1 MEDSTKNNWNWTV
14 KSKTEDEF
22 LEDEF
27 LEDIPPIKDS
37 SHIASVGSYNYPSK
51 NPSKDVSSD
60 IDDKYNEQLVT
71 LQEEVVDIATNKSK
85 ALEYISRI
93 DETLPSIQDE
103 NKIKFNVLQ
112 ALCCLIYS
120 EGNQKK
126 DMSLCEKGMNI
137 AKKAY
142 HADEEANIIY
152 YCLKSLCI
160 DNDQDNVLAEQ
171 QLISEQCHL
180 SENHCKLFKCKFYA
194 EIRFSSLCETAK
206 ALENKNRILDA
217 ISIYKLITDLPDNAY
232 KSFGLSVMGRL
243 YTGKGIDKVKGVEC
257 VREAADL
264 VDYTGEFDAN
274 NFFHLE
280 WLKALTNS
288 SWSYYSGDG
297 NTPVD
302 YRKAYKQA
310 MLASN
315 LGSAEAMETVGEIY
329 QYCDQYK
336 EMSAAIKWYKKSAE
350 LGCEVAQAK
359 LKELE
364 IETTASEKSASSE
377 TSNLPS
383 EDNKEELSDEIGQ
396 ERFYEM
402 LNLLLNDEE
411 KIIAT
416 VESALD
422 YINMIQSILDDIN
435 DIREQSKY
443 YFLQALCCYYYVA
456 EHVDD
461 IKEISKKGEQ
471 YIDKALQLDYNDE
484 YKIFKLI
491 FKSYNV
497 DHNSPSIFQ
506 EQKSISND
514 YPDISKDDTIL
525 KDEYLLKIYEDA
537 RHDSLIDSCIALEE
551 KELYREAEKCWN
563 LLLQLTNSYSK
574 FVANYYLYSYY
585 LAGKGDIQESAE
597 KCCYYCKKVLEL
609 YDFEEDFDSENINHQ
624 EWLECLSI
632 LGSSY
637 LDGDGVETDYA
648 KGWELSLK
656 AARLG
661 DMDSMFD
668 IGEAY
673 ELGKGVEPDLNK
685 AIEWYKKSAELGCE
699 DAEEK
704 LKELK
709 ADNTSSEQ
717 EYIEEIKYCL
727 EEDEEISPRERRLL
741 EKLRIKL
748 GITEE
753 RAKELEESL
762 LAPALTDDEKEYL
775 EEYKECAADGEI
787 TAKDRRLLDKLRKML
802 GISEERAKELETL

>member
-1 MEDSTKNNWNWTV
+1 MNTISQRCPKCGNYTKGEVVEDFKRGFTKIAIKGVGKLVDSEAPGVGTLISVTSDITAKKLNNVLYGDAT
-14 KSKTEDEF
+14 DFEF
-22 LEDEF
+22 HCLKCGYTWRNLSQNASENTGF
-27 LEDIPPIKDS
+27 VSLKDVPY
-37 SHIASVGSYNYPSK
+37 IENNLFRTASVGSYNY
-51 NPSKDVSSD
+51 PSKDVSSD

-85 ALEYISRI
+85 ALEYISGI
-93 DETLPSIQDE
+93 DETLPLILDE

-160 DNDQDNVLAEQ
+160 DNDKDNVLAEQ

-180 SENHCKLFKCKFYA
+180 SENHYKFYA
-194 EIRFSSLCETAK
+194 KIRFSSLCETAK

-243 YTGKGIDKVKGVEC
+243 YAGKGIDKVKGVEC
-257 VREAADL
+257 VQEAADL
-264 VDYTGEFDAN
+264 VDYTSEFDAN

-315 LGSAEAMETVGEIY
+315 LGSEAAMETVGEIY

-336 EMSAAIKWYKKSAE
+336 DLSAAIKWYKKSAE
-350 LGCEVAQAK
+350 LGCEEAQAK

-364 IETTASEKSASSE
+364 MILSGNV
-377 TSNLPS
+377 TSN
-383 EDNKEELSDEIGQ
+383 DTGGEESD
-396 ERFYEM
+396 
-402 LNLLLNDEE
+402 
-411 KIIAT
+411 
-416 VESALD
+416 
-422 YINMIQSILDDIN
+422 
-435 DIREQSKY
+435 
-443 YFLQALCCYYYVA
+443 
-456 EHVDD
+456 
-461 IKEISKKGEQ
+461 
-471 YIDKALQLDYNDE
+471 
-484 YKIFKLI
+484 
-491 FKSYNV
+491 
-497 DHNSPSIFQ
+497 
-506 EQKSISND
+506 
-514 YPDISKDDTIL
+514 
-525 KDEYLLKIYEDA
+525 
-537 RHDSLIDSCIALEE
+537 
-551 KELYREAEKCWN
+551 
-563 LLLQLTNSYSK
+563 
-574 FVANYYLYSYY
+574 
-585 LAGKGDIQESAE
+585 
-597 KCCYYCKKVLEL
+597 
-609 YDFEEDFDSENINHQ
+609 
-624 EWLECLSI
+624 
-632 LGSSY
+632 
-637 LDGDGVETDYA
+637 TDY
-648 KGWELSLK
+648 S
-656 AARLG
+656 
-661 DMDSMFD
+661 
-668 IGEAY
+668 
-673 ELGKGVEPDLNK
+673 
-685 AIEWYKKSAELGCE
+685 
-699 DAEEK
+699 
-704 LKELK
+704 
-709 ADNTSSEQ
+709 SSEQ

-787 TAKDRRLLDKLRKML
+787 TAKERRLLDKLRKML

>member
-1 MEDSTKNNWNWTV
+1 MNTISQRCPKCGNYTEGKVVEDFKRGFTKIAIKGVGKLVDEEVPGLGTLISVTSDKTAKKLNNVLYGDAT
-14 KSKTEDEF
+14 DFEF
-22 LEDEF
+22 HCLKCGYTWRNLSQNASENTGF
-27 LEDIPPIKDS
+27 VSLKDVPY
-37 SHIASVGSYNYPSK
+37 IENNLFRTASVGSYYPSK

-126 DMSLCEKGMNI
+126 DMSLCKKGMNI

-160 DNDQDNVLAEQ
+160 DNDKDNVLAEQ
-171 QLISEQCHL
+171 RLISEKCHL
-180 SENHCKLFKCKFYA
+180 FDNHCKLFKCKYYA

-232 KSFGLSVMGRL
+232 KSFGLSVMGRI
-243 YTGKGIDKVKGVEC
+243 YAVKGIDEVKGFKC
-257 VREAADL
+257 VQEAADL
-264 VDYTGEFDAN
+264 VDYTSEFDAN
-274 NFFHLE
+274 NFFHIE
-280 WLKALTNS
+280 WRNALTNS

-315 LGSAEAMETVGEIY
+315 LGSEAAMETVGEIY

-336 EMSAAIKWYKKSAE
+336 DLSAAIKWYKKSAE
-350 LGCEVAQAK
+350 LGCEEAKVK

-364 IETTASEKSASSE
+364 MILSGNV
-377 TSNLPS
+377 TSN
-383 EDNKEELSDEIGQ
+383 DTGGEESD
-396 ERFYEM
+396 
-402 LNLLLNDEE
+402 
-411 KIIAT
+411 
-416 VESALD
+416 
-422 YINMIQSILDDIN
+422 
-435 DIREQSKY
+435 
-443 YFLQALCCYYYVA
+443 
-456 EHVDD
+456 
-461 IKEISKKGEQ
+461 
-471 YIDKALQLDYNDE
+471 
-484 YKIFKLI
+484 
-491 FKSYNV
+491 
-497 DHNSPSIFQ
+497 
-506 EQKSISND
+506 
-514 YPDISKDDTIL
+514 
-525 KDEYLLKIYEDA
+525 
-537 RHDSLIDSCIALEE
+537 
-551 KELYREAEKCWN
+551 
-563 LLLQLTNSYSK
+563 
-574 FVANYYLYSYY
+574 
-585 LAGKGDIQESAE
+585 
-597 KCCYYCKKVLEL
+597 
-609 YDFEEDFDSENINHQ
+609 
-624 EWLECLSI
+624 
-632 LGSSY
+632 
-637 LDGDGVETDYA
+637 TDY
-648 KGWELSLK
+648 S
-656 AARLG
+656 
-661 DMDSMFD
+661 
-668 IGEAY
+668 
-673 ELGKGVEPDLNK
+673 
-685 AIEWYKKSAELGCE
+685 
-699 DAEEK
+699 
-704 LKELK
+704 
-709 ADNTSSEQ
+709 SSEQ

-762 LAPALTDDEKEYL
+762 LAPALSDEEKEYL

>member
-1 MEDSTKNNWNWTV
+1 MNTISQRCPKCGTYVQMESHTAIGDDTKSLLKGAVKVGTSVATNFAEVGSISGRIIGGLANKIIGECIDSIPENYYKYHCPKCGYTWRNLSQNASENTGFVSLKDVPCIENNPFRT
-14 KSKTEDEF
+14 
-22 LEDEF
+22 
-27 LEDIPPIKDS
+27 
-37 SHIASVGSYNYPSK
+37 ASVGSYNYPSKNPSK

-160 DNDQDNVLAEQ
+160 DNDKDNVLAEQ
-171 QLISEQCHL
+171 RLISEKCHL
-180 SENHCKLFKCKFYA
+180 FDNHCKLFKCKFYA

-232 KSFGLSVMGRL
+232 KSFGLSVMGRI
-243 YTGKGIDKVKGVEC
+243 YAVKGIDEVKGFKC
-257 VREAADL
+257 VQEAADL
-264 VDYTGEFDAN
+264 VDYTSEFDAN
-274 NFFHLE
+274 NFFHIE
-280 WLKALTNS
+280 WRNALTNS

-315 LGSAEAMETVGEIY
+315 LGSEAAMETVGEIY

-336 EMSAAIKWYKKSAE
+336 DLSAAIKWYKKSAE
-350 LGCEVAQAK
+350 LGCEEAKVK

-364 IETTASEKSASSE
+364 MILSGNV
-377 TSNLPS
+377 TSN
-383 EDNKEELSDEIGQ
+383 DTGGEESD
-396 ERFYEM
+396 
-402 LNLLLNDEE
+402 
-411 KIIAT
+411 
-416 VESALD
+416 
-422 YINMIQSILDDIN
+422 
-435 DIREQSKY
+435 
-443 YFLQALCCYYYVA
+443 
-456 EHVDD
+456 
-461 IKEISKKGEQ
+461 
-471 YIDKALQLDYNDE
+471 
-484 YKIFKLI
+484 
-491 FKSYNV
+491 
-497 DHNSPSIFQ
+497 
-506 EQKSISND
+506 
-514 YPDISKDDTIL
+514 
-525 KDEYLLKIYEDA
+525 
-537 RHDSLIDSCIALEE
+537 
-551 KELYREAEKCWN
+551 
-563 LLLQLTNSYSK
+563 
-574 FVANYYLYSYY
+574 
-585 LAGKGDIQESAE
+585 
-597 KCCYYCKKVLEL
+597 
-609 YDFEEDFDSENINHQ
+609 
-624 EWLECLSI
+624 
-632 LGSSY
+632 
-637 LDGDGVETDYA
+637 TDY
-648 KGWELSLK
+648 S
-656 AARLG
+656 
-661 DMDSMFD
+661 
-668 IGEAY
+668 
-673 ELGKGVEPDLNK
+673 
-685 AIEWYKKSAELGCE
+685 
-699 DAEEK
+699 
-704 LKELK
+704 
-709 ADNTSSEQ
+709 SSEQ

-762 LAPALTDDEKEYL
+762 LAPALTDEEKEYL
-775 EEYKECAADGEI
+775 EEYKECAADGEL

>member
-1 MEDSTKNNWNWTV
+1 MNTISQRCPKCGNYTKGEVVEDFKRGLTKIAIKGVGKLVEPEAPGVGTLISVTSDITAKKLNNVLYGDAT
-14 KSKTEDEF
+14 DFEF
-22 LEDEF
+22 HCPKCGYTWRNLSQNASENTGF
-27 LEDIPPIKDS
+27 VSLKDVPCIENNLS
-37 SHIASVGSYNYPSK
+37 RTASVGSYYPSK
-51 NPSKDVSSD
+51 DSSND
-60 IDDKYNEQLVT
+60 FYDKYNEQLVT

-85 ALEYISRI
+85 ALEYISGI
-93 DETLPSIQDE
+93 DDALPSIQDE

-126 DMSLCEKGMNI
+126 DMSLCKKGMNI

-160 DNDQDNVLAEQ
+160 DNDKDNVLAEQ
-171 QLISEQCHL
+171 RLISEKCHL
-180 SENHCKLFKCKFYA
+180 FDNHCKLFKCKFYA

-232 KSFGLSVMGRL
+232 KSFGLSVMGRI
-243 YTGKGIDKVKGVEC
+243 YAVKGIDKVKGVEC

-264 VDYTGEFDAN
+264 VDYTSEFDAN

-336 EMSAAIKWYKKSAE
+336 DLSAAIKWYKKSAE
-350 LGCEVAQAK
+350 LGCEEAQAK

-364 IETTASEKSASSE
+364 MILSGNV
-377 TSNLPS
+377 TSN
-383 EDNKEELSDEIGQ
+383 DTRGEESD
-396 ERFYEM
+396 
-402 LNLLLNDEE
+402 
-411 KIIAT
+411 
-416 VESALD
+416 
-422 YINMIQSILDDIN
+422 
-435 DIREQSKY
+435 
-443 YFLQALCCYYYVA
+443 
-456 EHVDD
+456 
-461 IKEISKKGEQ
+461 
-471 YIDKALQLDYNDE
+471 
-484 YKIFKLI
+484 
-491 FKSYNV
+491 
-497 DHNSPSIFQ
+497 
-506 EQKSISND
+506 
-514 YPDISKDDTIL
+514 
-525 KDEYLLKIYEDA
+525 
-537 RHDSLIDSCIALEE
+537 
-551 KELYREAEKCWN
+551 
-563 LLLQLTNSYSK
+563 
-574 FVANYYLYSYY
+574 
-585 LAGKGDIQESAE
+585 
-597 KCCYYCKKVLEL
+597 
-609 YDFEEDFDSENINHQ
+609 
-624 EWLECLSI
+624 
-632 LGSSY
+632 
-637 LDGDGVETDYA
+637 TDY
-648 KGWELSLK
+648 S
-656 AARLG
+656 
-661 DMDSMFD
+661 
-668 IGEAY
+668 
-673 ELGKGVEPDLNK
+673 
-685 AIEWYKKSAELGCE
+685 
-699 DAEEK
+699 
-704 LKELK
+704 
-709 ADNTSSEQ
+709 SSEQ

>member
-1 MEDSTKNNWNWTV
+1 MNTISQRCPKCGNYTKGEVVEDFKRGLTKIAIKGVGKLVDPEAPGVGTLISVTSDITAKKLNNVLYGDAT
-14 KSKTEDEF
+14 DFEF
-22 LEDEF
+22 HCPKCGYTWRNLSQNASENTGF
-27 LEDIPPIKDS
+27 VSLKDVPY
-37 SHIASVGSYNYPSK
+37 IENNLFRTASVGSYYPSK
-51 NPSKDVSSD
+51 DSSND
-60 IDDKYNEQLVT
+60 FYDKYYEKLTT
-71 LQEEVVDIATNKSK
+71 LQDEVVDIATNKSK
-85 ALEYISRI
+85 ALEYISGI
-93 DETLPSIQDE
+93 DDTLPSIQDE

-126 DMSLCEKGMNI
+126 DMSLCEKGMRI

-160 DNDQDNVLAEQ
+160 DNDKDNVLAEQ
-171 QLISEQCHL
+171 RLISEKCHL
-180 SENHCKLFKCKFYA
+180 FDNHCKLFKCKFYA

-232 KSFGLSVMGRL
+232 KSFGLSVMGRI
-243 YTGKGIDKVKGVEC
+243 YAVKGIDEVKGFKC
-257 VREAADL
+257 VQEAADL
-264 VDYTGEFDAN
+264 VDYTSEFDAN
-274 NFFHLE
+274 NFFHIE
-280 WLKALTNS
+280 WRNALTNS

-336 EMSAAIKWYKKSAE
+336 DLSAAIKWYKKSAE

-364 IETTASEKSASSE
+364 MILSGNV
-377 TSNLPS
+377 TSN
-383 EDNKEELSDEIGQ
+383 DTGGEESD
-396 ERFYEM
+396 
-402 LNLLLNDEE
+402 
-411 KIIAT
+411 
-416 VESALD
+416 
-422 YINMIQSILDDIN
+422 
-435 DIREQSKY
+435 
-443 YFLQALCCYYYVA
+443 
-456 EHVDD
+456 
-461 IKEISKKGEQ
+461 
-471 YIDKALQLDYNDE
+471 
-484 YKIFKLI
+484 
-491 FKSYNV
+491 
-497 DHNSPSIFQ
+497 
-506 EQKSISND
+506 
-514 YPDISKDDTIL
+514 
-525 KDEYLLKIYEDA
+525 
-537 RHDSLIDSCIALEE
+537 
-551 KELYREAEKCWN
+551 
-563 LLLQLTNSYSK
+563 
-574 FVANYYLYSYY
+574 
-585 LAGKGDIQESAE
+585 
-597 KCCYYCKKVLEL
+597 
-609 YDFEEDFDSENINHQ
+609 
-624 EWLECLSI
+624 
-632 LGSSY
+632 
-637 LDGDGVETDYA
+637 TDY
-648 KGWELSLK
+648 S
-656 AARLG
+656 
-661 DMDSMFD
+661 
-668 IGEAY
+668 
-673 ELGKGVEPDLNK
+673 
-685 AIEWYKKSAELGCE
+685 
-699 DAEEK
+699 
-704 LKELK
+704 
-709 ADNTSSEQ
+709 SSEQ

>member
-1 MEDSTKNNWNWTV
+1 MNTISQRCPKCGNYTKGEVVEDFKRVFTKIAIKGVGKLVDAEVSGVGTLISETSDITAKKLNNVLYGDAT
-14 KSKTEDEF
+14 DFEF
-22 LEDEF
+22 HCPKCGYTWRNLSQNASENTGF
-27 LEDIPPIKDS
+27 VSLKDVPYIENNLS
-37 SHIASVGSYNYPSK
+37 RTASVGSYNYPSK

-60 IDDKYNEQLVT
+60 IDDKYNEQLMT

-85 ALEYISRI
+85 ALEYISGI
-93 DETLPSIQDE
+93 DETLPSILDE

-126 DMSLCEKGMNI
+126 DMSLCKKGMNI

-160 DNDQDNVLAEQ
+160 DNDKDNVLAEQ
-171 QLISEQCHL
+171 RLISEKCHL
-180 SENHCKLFKCKFYA
+180 FDNHCKLFKCKFYA

-243 YTGKGIDKVKGVEC
+243 YIGKGIDKVKGVEC
-257 VREAADL
+257 EREAADL
-264 VDYTGEFDAN
+264 VDYTSEFDAN

-315 LGSAEAMETVGEIY
+315 LGSEAAMETVGEIY

-336 EMSAAIKWYKKSAE
+336 DLSAAIKWYKKSAE
-350 LGCEVAQAK
+350 LGCEEAKVK

-364 IETTASEKSASSE
+364 MILSGNV
-377 TSNLPS
+377 TSN
-383 EDNKEELSDEIGQ
+383 DTGGEESD
-396 ERFYEM
+396 
-402 LNLLLNDEE
+402 
-411 KIIAT
+411 
-416 VESALD
+416 
-422 YINMIQSILDDIN
+422 
-435 DIREQSKY
+435 
-443 YFLQALCCYYYVA
+443 
-456 EHVDD
+456 
-461 IKEISKKGEQ
+461 
-471 YIDKALQLDYNDE
+471 
-484 YKIFKLI
+484 
-491 FKSYNV
+491 
-497 DHNSPSIFQ
+497 
-506 EQKSISND
+506 
-514 YPDISKDDTIL
+514 
-525 KDEYLLKIYEDA
+525 
-537 RHDSLIDSCIALEE
+537 
-551 KELYREAEKCWN
+551 
-563 LLLQLTNSYSK
+563 
-574 FVANYYLYSYY
+574 
-585 LAGKGDIQESAE
+585 
-597 KCCYYCKKVLEL
+597 
-609 YDFEEDFDSENINHQ
+609 
-624 EWLECLSI
+624 
-632 LGSSY
+632 
-637 LDGDGVETDYA
+637 TDY
-648 KGWELSLK
+648 S
-656 AARLG
+656 
-661 DMDSMFD
+661 
-668 IGEAY
+668 
-673 ELGKGVEPDLNK
+673 
-685 AIEWYKKSAELGCE
+685 
-699 DAEEK
+699 
-704 LKELK
+704 
-709 ADNTSSEQ
+709 SSEQ

-762 LAPALTDDEKEYL
+762 LAPALSDEEKEYL

>member
-1 MEDSTKNNWNWTV
+1 M
-14 KSKTEDEF
+14 
-22 LEDEF
+22 
-27 LEDIPPIKDS
+27 
-37 SHIASVGSYNYPSK
+37 
-51 NPSKDVSSD
+51 
-60 IDDKYNEQLVT
+60 T

-85 ALEYISRI
+85 ALEYISGI
-93 DETLPSIQDE
+93 DDALPSIQDE

-126 DMSLCEKGMNI
+126 DMSLCKKGMNI

-160 DNDQDNVLAEQ
+160 DNDKDNVLAEQ
-171 QLISEQCHL
+171 RLISEKCHL
-180 SENHCKLFKCKFYA
+180 FDNHCKLFKCKFYA
-194 EIRFSSLCETAK
+194 EIRFSSLWKTAK
-206 ALENKNRILDA
+206 VLENKNRILDA
-217 ISIYKLITDLPDNAY
+217 ISIYKLITDLPDNVY

-243 YTGKGIDKVKGVEC
+243 YAGKGIDKVKGVEC

-264 VDYTGEFDAN
+264 VDYTSEFDAN

-336 EMSAAIKWYKKSAE
+336 DLSAAIKWYKKSAE

-364 IETTASEKSASSE
+364 MILSGNV
-377 TSNLPS
+377 TSN
-383 EDNKEELSDEIGQ
+383 DTGGEESD
-396 ERFYEM
+396 
-402 LNLLLNDEE
+402 
-411 KIIAT
+411 
-416 VESALD
+416 
-422 YINMIQSILDDIN
+422 
-435 DIREQSKY
+435 
-443 YFLQALCCYYYVA
+443 
-456 EHVDD
+456 
-461 IKEISKKGEQ
+461 
-471 YIDKALQLDYNDE
+471 
-484 YKIFKLI
+484 
-491 FKSYNV
+491 
-497 DHNSPSIFQ
+497 
-506 EQKSISND
+506 
-514 YPDISKDDTIL
+514 
-525 KDEYLLKIYEDA
+525 
-537 RHDSLIDSCIALEE
+537 
-551 KELYREAEKCWN
+551 
-563 LLLQLTNSYSK
+563 
-574 FVANYYLYSYY
+574 
-585 LAGKGDIQESAE
+585 
-597 KCCYYCKKVLEL
+597 
-609 YDFEEDFDSENINHQ
+609 
-624 EWLECLSI
+624 
-632 LGSSY
+632 
-637 LDGDGVETDYA
+637 TDY
-648 KGWELSLK
+648 S
-656 AARLG
+656 
-661 DMDSMFD
+661 
-668 IGEAY
+668 
-673 ELGKGVEPDLNK
+673 
-685 AIEWYKKSAELGCE
+685 
-699 DAEEK
+699 
-704 LKELK
+704 
-709 ADNTSSEQ
+709 SSEQ

-762 LAPALTDDEKEYL
+762 LAPALSDEEKEYL

>member
-1 MEDSTKNNWNWTV
+1 MNTISQRCPKCGNYTKGEVVEDFKRGLTKIAIKGVGKLVEPEAPGVGTLISVTSDITAKKLNNVLYGDATDFEFHCPKCGYTWRNLSQNASENTGFV
-14 KSKTEDEF
+14 SLKDVPCIENNLFRTASGGYTRRNLSQNASKNTGF
-22 LEDEF
+22 VSL
-27 LEDIPPIKDS
+27 KDVPYIENNLS
-37 SHIASVGSYNYPSK
+37 RTASVGSYNYPSK

-60 IDDKYNEQLVT
+60 IDDKYNEQLMT

-85 ALEYISRI
+85 ALEYISGI
-93 DETLPSIQDE
+93 DETLPSILDE

-126 DMSLCEKGMNI
+126 DMSLCKKGMNI

-160 DNDQDNVLAEQ
+160 DNDKDNVLAEQ
-171 QLISEQCHL
+171 RLISEKCHL
-180 SENHCKLFKCKFYA
+180 FDNHCKLFKCKFYA

-243 YTGKGIDKVKGVEC
+243 YIGKGIDKVKGVEC
-257 VREAADL
+257 EREAADL
-264 VDYTGEFDAN
+264 VDYTSEFDAN

-315 LGSAEAMETVGEIY
+315 LGSEAAMETVGEIY

-336 EMSAAIKWYKKSAE
+336 DLSAAIKWYKKSAE
-350 LGCEVAQAK
+350 LGCEEAKVK

-364 IETTASEKSASSE
+364 MILSGNV
-377 TSNLPS
+377 TSN
-383 EDNKEELSDEIGQ
+383 DTGGEESD
-396 ERFYEM
+396 
-402 LNLLLNDEE
+402 
-411 KIIAT
+411 
-416 VESALD
+416 
-422 YINMIQSILDDIN
+422 
-435 DIREQSKY
+435 
-443 YFLQALCCYYYVA
+443 
-456 EHVDD
+456 
-461 IKEISKKGEQ
+461 
-471 YIDKALQLDYNDE
+471 
-484 YKIFKLI
+484 
-491 FKSYNV
+491 
-497 DHNSPSIFQ
+497 
-506 EQKSISND
+506 
-514 YPDISKDDTIL
+514 
-525 KDEYLLKIYEDA
+525 
-537 RHDSLIDSCIALEE
+537 
-551 KELYREAEKCWN
+551 
-563 LLLQLTNSYSK
+563 
-574 FVANYYLYSYY
+574 
-585 LAGKGDIQESAE
+585 
-597 KCCYYCKKVLEL
+597 
-609 YDFEEDFDSENINHQ
+609 
-624 EWLECLSI
+624 
-632 LGSSY
+632 
-637 LDGDGVETDYA
+637 TDY
-648 KGWELSLK
+648 S
-656 AARLG
+656 
-661 DMDSMFD
+661 
-668 IGEAY
+668 
-673 ELGKGVEPDLNK
+673 
-685 AIEWYKKSAELGCE
+685 
-699 DAEEK
+699 
-704 LKELK
+704 
-709 ADNTSSEQ
+709 SSEQ

-762 LAPALTDDEKEYL
+762 LAPALSDEEKEYL

>member
-14 KSKTEDEF
+14 KSKTEDKF

-85 ALEYISRI
+85 ALEYISGI
-93 DETLPSIQDE
+93 DETLPSILDE

-160 DNDQDNVLAEQ
+160 DNDKDNVLAEQ
-171 QLISEQCHL
+171 QLISEKCHL
-180 SENHCKLFKCKFYA
+180 FDNHCKLFKCKFYV
-194 EIRFSSLCETAK
+194 EIRFSSLWKTAK
-206 ALENKNRILDA
+206 ALENKNIILDA

-264 VDYTGEFDAN
+264 VDYTSEFDAN
-274 NFFHLE
+274 NFFHIE
-280 WLKALTNS
+280 WRNALTNS

-297 NTPVD
+297 NIPVD

-350 LGCEVAQAK
+350 LGCE
-359 LKELE
+359 
-364 IETTASEKSASSE
+364 
-377 TSNLPS
+377 
-383 EDNKEELSDEIGQ
+383 G
-396 ERFYEM
+396 
-402 LNLLLNDEE
+402 
-411 KIIAT
+411 
-416 VESALD
+416 
-422 YINMIQSILDDIN
+422 
-435 DIREQSKY
+435 
-443 YFLQALCCYYYVA
+443 
-456 EHVDD
+456 
-461 IKEISKKGEQ
+461 
-471 YIDKALQLDYNDE
+471 
-484 YKIFKLI
+484 
-491 FKSYNV
+491 
-497 DHNSPSIFQ
+497 
-506 EQKSISND
+506 
-514 YPDISKDDTIL
+514 
-525 KDEYLLKIYEDA
+525 
-537 RHDSLIDSCIALEE
+537 
-551 KELYREAEKCWN
+551 
-563 LLLQLTNSYSK
+563 
-574 FVANYYLYSYY
+574 
-585 LAGKGDIQESAE
+585 
-597 KCCYYCKKVLEL
+597 
-609 YDFEEDFDSENINHQ
+609 
-624 EWLECLSI
+624 
-632 LGSSY
+632 
-637 LDGDGVETDYA
+637 
-648 KGWELSLK
+648 
-656 AARLG
+656 
-661 DMDSMFD
+661 
-668 IGEAY
+668 
-673 ELGKGVEPDLNK
+673 
-685 AIEWYKKSAELGCE
+685 
-699 DAEEK
+699 AEEK

-762 LAPALTDDEKEYL
+762 LAPALTDEEKEYL